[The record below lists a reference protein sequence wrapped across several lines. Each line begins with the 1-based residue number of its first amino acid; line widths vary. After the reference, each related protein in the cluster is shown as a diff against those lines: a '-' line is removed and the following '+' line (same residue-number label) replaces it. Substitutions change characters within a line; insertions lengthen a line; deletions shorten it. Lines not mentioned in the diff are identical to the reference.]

1 VSAPAT
7 AAPPETGRRPPTWFY
22 VAALVVTL
30 LLAGVASTVASD
42 DPDGLERVAEDEG
55 FDRTALDHTLDGSPV
70 ADYELSAVDDERLA
84 VGLAGVLGVVLT
96 LVVAGGL
103 FLAVRRPGSTSTGRG
118 RPHDPATGAGH
129 EPR

>member
-7 AAPPETGRRPPTWFY
+7 ATPPATGRRPPTWFY
-22 VAALVVTL
+22 VAALGVTL
-30 LLAGVASTVASD
+30 LLAGVVSTVASD

-55 FDRTALDHTLDGSPV
+55 FDGTALDHALDGSPV
-70 ADYELSAVDDERLA
+70 ADYELTGVDDERVA

-103 FLAVRRPGSTSTGRG
+103 FLAVRRSGSPPAAGSTRHG
-118 RPHDPATGAGH
+118 PDADH
-129 EPR
+129 ESR